1 MKAPLSRVEITGP
14 PAQVAAVEQAASDL
28 RASGRIT
35 GELVLTPSADAEAI
49 SVTAELAEPDPR
61 P

>member
-14 PAQVAAVEQAASDL
+14 ADQVAAVERAHSDL

-35 GELVLTPSADAEAI
+35 GELVLTPRDDADEI
-49 SVTAELAEPDPR
+49 VVTAELAEVE
-61 P
+61 